1 MDLLSSGFLKGMAS
15 LGFRSSPAPDLS
27 VKDKRYLALVEKA
40 LATFDSLDEWADYIA
55 FLSRLQKALALSEET
70 RHSLSWIPAAE
81 QVLARLALCLSPK
94 LPNGVHQ
101 KALTIY
107 DSIFTS
113 LTTASINENVFVWLP
128 GILPLVSYASMQVK
142 PQLLELFKAHI
153 LTHLEPETLKL
164 ITKPIILSLLA
175 GMDDEGSE
183 VFADVLNLLDEFKR
197 KLATNSL
204 FWQTF
209 FTCIISNPEKR
220 IGALHWCN
228 SRLPIFAT
236 FRLGDDIKFAAEAE
250 ACLTPEPGILA
261 RAFASALTSHAYFNQ
276 SNDVI
281 IMRGFF
287 DLLISH
293 LPLASE
299 VFKSTFAAAD
309 KELLVMT
316 CCRVTLK
323 RDMSLNRRLWTWLL
337 GPEAGDELDKHGR
350 VKHFTQHALPVLKT
364 GLLKL
369 IGSPGHKDKTDAYRM
384 ALMLIMDRWE
394 INLLV
399 SPLLFVPIVK
409 SCYHTVKQQAEG
421 SAEVLA
427 VAKLFFDE
435 VEACYIWQ
443 YVIYDVVLGD
453 SSDSL
458 DILEFL
464 LHNFNFPE
472 EERVLYVSLA
482 IFGLLSTS
490 NLTVTSISMLELLT
504 ELSVPRL
511 LSPLASDIDLSV
523 YQDFDIKKALKIYFE
538 KIVNGDEE
546 KLPIDGPA
554 LTGLILEKLK
564 DWYIETFKLTQFSD
578 QMSKILCNF
587 LYSIPNEKEYPSS
600 QNQNLVQVILSSYS
614 GTNEQ
619 DIIESKDRMLTVFG
633 IVRLGRY
640 IVKNAT
646 FAEQS
651 RILKIILSNV
661 WYSLVTSDPASNQVE
676 AVRLIFDLELCFDL
690 QHIEAGILEMLLK
703 SSSEVK
709 VRSFYKLWTHSADFG
724 NADVLLS
731 NPLHT
736 ILDDLSSSD
745 NGKYMD
751 AQKFVHNAVVD
762 GSANRLLMLV
772 TNPFLT
778 FDFMKKEKS
787 QISNQDDMKL
797 FLYHLQTVLNVI
809 RSNEKVLKDSFNHEF
824 VVSESAEKIELIKSN
839 DWDISN
845 YKSLIICVIQKFLGL
860 LISQEVLESN
870 ASLSGYSSCVSLCL
884 ELYCFFFT
892 GSETDF
898 ETHFRLLTTR
908 SFNLLK
914 GLKQK
919 PHEIEVVEANYI
931 KAILHFLKA
940 AKMMNVDMHLLK
952 ITEESKNPLL
962 VSYIIHGFSTCQSA
976 TLLEKWVSLLTTS
989 LYMFNESIFSVIL
1002 TINDALI
1009 HKVMKYFEEI
1019 QEFQNDNENTDLEAC
1034 LSILLSGIEDF
1045 LPICHS
1051 FLITSSLRAPSQ
1063 STPTENGFLGNMIQG
1078 VFQIE
1083 SPAVRTEEQNRLYS
1097 ILISFRDASRA
1108 AFKIWSW
1115 ADSKP
1120 SGPNAKLMSSTRT
1133 ISYLCT
1139 KLKFRSRKLL
1149 ERLSDL
1155 ERQEVVETI
1164 IESTSKMD
1172 DKVKILHVLDGGRA
1186 QLTLPRMFNS
1196 ISSRCMPLAIEER
1209 DMSSLNAGL
1218 SSQRLSEFLIPYL
1231 QSLDADTVGEV
1242 WDISIAF
1249 LKDVLANAS
1258 HYTQLLLTYLEVI
1271 KVLSLSMDYKRRVKR
1286 NNKELALIFMNML
1299 TAAINNRDAIQ
1310 SREDGNVTMIRRLT
1324 KLVEFLS
1331 DVLQDSDKTSTA
1343 VTLIITTFILP
1354 EVKKKLGVIKGDL
1367 LDLIETIGVYHPN
1380 KAWKQIISDV
1390 FMDNAFFTGGKFIE
1404 TQWMKSVSLWVSND
1418 KDKMSDLIARVT
1430 PTVQSSAA
1438 NIFIWN
1444 ENSEVEDRVF
1454 ILKRISYL
1462 LLVQPKDYFAEILEG
1477 LFAKLS
1483 LALNSTCP
1491 ALYKGEAFILFRAMT
1506 LRFSEMML
1514 HSYWTPI
1521 IHSLIE
1527 VYQGVVTKGSAEF
1540 PSLNKHSLRLIL
1552 SASKLVDQLLLIGF
1566 DEFSLSEWLF
1576 VSMVS
1581 ATDTSGLPKSLIGKL
1596 GSLTESLLT
1605 KDDPV
1610 QVIFTTDK
1618 VEVGPLLCGTRS
1630 IQHIANLKIFFGL
1643 LSYINYERKYGLH
1656 KPDLK
1661 ACETDT
1667 LMDVAQM

>member
-15 LGFRSSPAPDLS
+15 LGFRSSPVPDLS

-40 LATFDSLDEWADYIA
+40 LATFDSLNEWADYIA

-70 RHSLSWIPAAE
+70 NNSLSWIPAAD

-94 LPNGVHQ
+94 LPNGVHR
-101 KALTIY
+101 KALAIY
-107 DSIFTS
+107 DSIFCS
-113 LTTASINENVFVWLP
+113 LTPASINENVIVWLP
-128 GILPLVSYASMQVK
+128 GILPVVSYASMQVK
-142 PQLLELFKAHI
+142 PQVLALFKDHI
-153 LTHLEPETLKL
+153 LSHLGPDTLKL

-175 GMDDEGSE
+175 GMDDESSE
-183 VFADVLNLLDEFKR
+183 VFAEVMNLLDEFKR
-197 KLATNSL
+197 KLGNNSL

-220 IGALHWCN
+220 LGALHWCN

-236 FRLGDDIKFAAEAE
+236 FKLGDVLKYAAEAE

-261 RAFASALTSHAYFNQ
+261 RAFASALSTHSYFNQ
-276 SNDVI
+276 SNDII

-287 DLLISH
+287 DLLLTH
-293 LPLASE
+293 LPLGSE

-323 RDMSLNRRLWTWLL
+323 RDMSLNRRLWAWLL
-337 GPEAGDELDKHGR
+337 GPETGDESETDSR
-350 VKHFTQHALPVLKT
+350 VNHFTVHALPVLKT

-369 IGSPGHKDKTDAYRM
+369 INSDDPKDKVDAYRM
-384 ALMLIMDRWE
+384 ALTLIMDRWE

-399 SPLLFVPIVK
+399 SPSLFVPIIK
-409 SCYHTVKQQAEG
+409 SCYHSVKQQDEG
-421 SAEVLA
+421 YQDVLA

-443 YVIYDVVLGD
+443 YVIYDLILA
-453 SSDSL
+453 SSFDCL
-458 DILEFL
+458 DMLEFL
-464 LHNFNFPE
+464 LHNFNLPE
-472 EERVLYVSLA
+472 EERSFYMSLA
-482 IFGLLSTS
+482 IYGLLSTS
-490 NLTVTSISMLELLT
+490 KLTASSFSILELLT
-504 ELSVPRL
+504 ELSDPRL
-511 LSPLASDIDLSV
+511 LSPLESGTDLSV
-523 YQDFDIKKALKIYFE
+523 YQNVDIKEKLRIYFE
-538 KIVNGDEE
+538 NIVKGEE
-546 KLPIDGPA
+546 TERPISGPA
-554 LTGLILEKLK
+554 LSALILEKLK
-564 DWYIETFKLTQFSD
+564 DWYIETFKQTRFSD
-578 QMSKILCNF
+578 KMSMILSNF
-587 LYSIPNEKEYPSS
+587 LYSIPNDGNALPF
-600 QNQNLVQVILSSYS
+600 QNQNLILVILSSYA
-614 GTNEQ
+614 GADEQ
-619 DIIESKDRMLTVFG
+619 DIVDSQDRMLSVFG

-651 RILKIILSNV
+651 KILKIILSNL
-661 WYSLVTSDPASNQVE
+661 WFSLVTSDPANNQVE
-676 AVRLIFDLELCFDL
+676 AVRLIFELELCFDL
-690 QHIEAGILEMLLK
+690 RHIEAGILEMLLK
-703 SSSEVK
+703 SSSEIK
-709 VRSFYKLWTHSADFG
+709 LRSFYKLWTHSTDFG
-724 NADVLLS
+724 NADTLLS

-736 ILDDLSSSD
+736 VLDDLSSSD
-745 NGKYMD
+745 NGRYMT
-751 AQKFVHNAVVD
+751 AQKFVYNAVVD
-762 GSANRLLMLV
+762 GSANRLLMLI

-778 FDFMKKEKS
+778 FEFMKKERS
-787 QISNQDDMKL
+787 QLSSQDDMKL

-809 RSNEKVLKDSFNHEF
+809 KSNEKVLKDSFNHEF
-824 VVSESAEKIELIKSN
+824 VVSESAEKIQLIKSN

-845 YKSLIICVIQKFLGL
+845 YKSLIVCVIQKFLGL
-860 LISQEVLESN
+860 IISQEVLDSST
-870 ASLSGYSSCVSLCL
+870 SLSGYSSCVSLCL

-892 GSETDF
+892 GSEMDF
-898 ETHFRLLTTR
+898 EAHFRLLTTR

-914 GLKQK
+914 GLQKK
-919 PHEIEVVEANYI
+919 PHAIEVIEANYI
-931 KAILHFLKA
+931 KAVLHFLKT
-940 AKMMNVDMHLLK
+940 AKVMNVDMHLLK
-952 ITEESKNPLL
+952 ITEDTKDPLL

-976 TLLEKWVSLLTTS
+976 TLLEKWLSLLTTS
-989 LYMFNESIFSVIL
+989 LYMFNDSIFSVIL
-1002 TINDALI
+1002 TINDALVD
-1009 HKVMKYFEEI
+1009 KVMKYFEQI
-1019 QEFQNDNENTDLEAC
+1019 KEFRNDNENTDLEAC

-1051 FLITSSLRAPSQ
+1051 FLITSSLRAPTQ
-1063 STPTENGFLGNMIQG
+1063 SASAENGFLGNMMQG
-1078 VFQIE
+1078 VFQLE

-1097 ILISFRDASRA
+1097 ILIAFRDASRA

-1120 SGPNAKLMSSTRT
+1120 SAPSVKFSSTRT

-1139 KLKFRSRKLL
+1139 RLKFRSRKLL

-1155 ERQEVVETI
+1155 ERQEVVETV
-1164 IESTSKMD
+1164 IESSSRTE

-1196 ISSRCMPLAIEER
+1196 ITSRCMPSAIEER

-1218 SSQRLSEFLIPYL
+1218 SYEYLSEFLIPYI
-1231 QSLDADTVGEV
+1231 QSLDADTINDI
-1242 WDISIAF
+1242 WDVSISF
-1249 LKDVLANAS
+1249 FKTVLAHPS
-1258 HYTQLLLTYLEVI
+1258 HYAKLLLTYLEVI
-1271 KVLSLSMDYKRRVKR
+1271 KVLSLNVDYKRRQKR
-1286 NNKELALIFMNML
+1286 NSKELALIFMNTL
-1299 TAAINNRDAIQ
+1299 TATINNRDTIQ
-1310 SREDGNVTMIRRLT
+1310 REEDKNASMIARLT

-1343 VTLIITTFILP
+1343 VTLIITTFVLP
-1354 EVKKKLGVIKGDL
+1354 EVKKKQGTISEDVLQ
-1367 LDLIETIGVYHPN
+1367 LIEIIGIYHPN
-1380 KAWKQIISDV
+1380 KAWKQVVSDV
-1390 FMDNAFFTGGKFIE
+1390 FLDNGFFSSGKFNDR
-1404 TQWMKSVSLWVSND
+1404 QWMKSVSLWVSND

-1430 PTVQSSAA
+1430 PSVQSSAA

-1444 ENSEVEDRVF
+1444 ENSEVEDRVY

-1462 LLVQPKDYFAEILEG
+1462 LMVQPKNYFAEVLEG
-1477 LFAKLS
+1477 LFARLG
-1483 LALNSTCP
+1483 LALNSSCP
-1491 ALYKGEAFILFRAMT
+1491 PLYKAEAFILFRAMT

-1521 IHSLIE
+1521 IQSLIE
-1527 VYQGVVTKGSAEF
+1527 VYQSVIAKGSADF
-1540 PSLNKHSLRLIL
+1540 SSLNKDTLRLVL
-1552 SASKLVDQLLLIGF
+1552 SASKLIDQLLLIGF

-1581 ATDTSGLPKSLIGKL
+1581 GTETTGLPKSLIGKL
-1596 GSLTESLLT
+1596 ASLTESLIT

-1618 VEVGPLLCGTRS
+1618 VEAGPLLYGTRS
-1630 IQHIANLKIFFGL
+1630 IQHIANLKTFFGL

-1656 KPDLK
+1656 KADLK